1 MRTSLLLILSA
12 WVTLA
17 QTPPVPP
24 TPPTPPEPPTPPL
37 NLLVD
42 LDTDGLLRDI
52 APRVEEA
59 LARADSAMARAMP
72 RVRALAIPGV
82 APQVGVGVGFGSS
95 SRRNSDDDLYDS
107 ATRLLDERRYDD
119 AIVRFDRVILA
130 RTDRADR
137 ALYWKAYALNRLG
150 RRDDALAAIAQLRKD
165 YAASRWLSDA
175 QALEVE
181 ARQGSGQRV
190 SPEAEA
196 NEDLKLMAINGL
208 MSADPER
215 AIPLLE
221 GLLKGATAPRLKDR
235 ALFVI
240 TQSNSPRAKQILAD
254 YAKGAGNPDLQAR
267 AIRYVGMAGNAES
280 QQQLSS
286 IYSSSNDA
294 EVKREVL
301 RAMMVARSRE
311 SLFNIAKSEKDVALR
326 SESIRM
332 LGSLRASEQL
342 AQLYGSESE
351 PKVKQDIVRSLR
363 ASNDAKAL
371 VDLARKE
378 TNPELKKSIVSN
390 LSTMKSKE
398 ATDFLMELLK

>member
-1 MRTSLLLILSA
+1 MRTSLLFILVA
-12 WVTLA
+12 WVALA
-17 QTPPVPP
+17 QTPPR
-24 TPPTPPEPPTPPL
+24 PPTPPEPPTAPAPPTPPMENIEPL
-37 NLLVD
+37 IDV
-42 LDTDGLLRDI
+42 
-52 APRVEEA
+52 A
-59 LARADSAMARAMP
+59 LARADSVMAR
-72 RVRALAIPGV
+72 LAISGI
-82 APQVGVGVGFGSS
+82 APQVGVGIGFGSS
-95 SRRNSDDDLYDS
+95 SRKPSDDDLYDS

-119 AIVRFDRVILA
+119 AIARFDRVILA
-130 RTDRADR
+130 KTDRTDR

-165 YAASRWLSDA
+165 FASSRWLSDA

-215 AIPLLE
+215 ALPLLE

-286 IYSSSNDA
+286 IYSSSGDA

-301 RAMMVARSRE
+301 RALMIARGRD
-311 SLFNIAKSEKDVALR
+311 SLFNIAKSEKDAALR

-332 LGSLRASEQL
+332 LGNLRASEQL

-351 PKVKQDIVRSLR
+351 LKVKQDIVRSLR

-371 VDLARKE
+371 VDIARKE

-390 LSTMKSKE
+390 LSTMKGKE
-398 ATDFLMELLK
+398 ATDYLMELLK

>member
-1 MRTSLLLILSA
+1 MRSVLLFAL
-12 WVTLA
+12 VTYTAMA

-24 TPPTPPEPPTPPL
+24 VAPL
-37 NLLVD
+37 APLAPLD
-42 LDTDGLLRDI
+42 LDLDGVLADI
-52 APRVEEA
+52 GPSVEA
-59 LARADSAMARAMP
+59 AIARAMP
-72 RVRALAIPGV
+72 RFRALAMPGI
-82 APQVGVGVGFGSS
+82 APQVGVGIGIGR
-95 SRRNSDDDLYDS
+95 SRSRDSDDDVYDS

-119 AIVRFDRVILA
+119 AIARFDRVIVA
-130 RTDRADR
+130 KTSRADR

-150 RRDDALAAIAQLRKD
+150 RRDEALAAIAQLRKD
-165 YAASRWLSDA
+165 YASSRWLNDA
-175 QALEVE
+175 QALEAE
-181 ARQGSGQRV
+181 AKQGSGQRV

-215 AIPLLE
+215 ALPLLE
-221 GLLKGATAPRLKDR
+221 GLLKGTTAPRLKDR

-267 AIRYVGMAGNAES
+267 AIRYVGMAGNTES

-286 IYSSSNDA
+286 IYSSSSDP

-301 RAMMVARSRE
+301 RALMVARSRDA
-311 SLFNIAKSEKDVALR
+311 LFNIAKSEKDADLR
-326 SESIRM
+326 GESIRL

-351 PKVKQDIVRSLR
+351 IKVKQDIVRSLR
-363 ASNDAKAL
+363 GTNDAKAM
-371 VDLARKE
+371 VDIARKE

-390 LSTMKSKE
+390 LATMKSKE
-398 ATDFLMELLK
+398 ATDYLMELLK